1 MQNDR
6 VARSSIP
13 SGVTARLVTGLLVVF
28 FGLGALVIARGPGT
42 FTTYAGHSTTGALLA
57 SVAGLSLAGA
67 AVVLSLSRSPVV
79 IAHLTL
85 LAGLTWFAPLWTGW
99 TGGPPLVRTLG
110 MLAAGFTFPLV
121 LHVVLAYPTG
131 RVRTTLGRAVVGA
144 TYLEAFVVA
153 IGLALFRDPFY
164 DPYCWA
170 NCTDNAFLVHSLP
183 SLARSI
189 ETTHRWFSMAAAAGL
204 GTLCV
209 WRFLTDSGPARRVVL
224 PVAVPGVLFAAA
236 VAAHSIALQQI
247 RLEDPSD
254 PVFFSIFVSMST
266 AVTLLAGGLLWGCLR
281 RGLERRA
288 VTGIVTGLGVAPAA
302 GSLESAL
309 ALALRDPTLRVA
321 YWLPDAGGYVD
332 AKGHPVAEPVGAPGR
347 RMTTALVRDGR
358 RVALV
363 SHVAGI
369 AEIESELGPAVRLA
383 LENERLQAE
392 GLAQLNELRASR
404 ARIVQT
410 GDAERRRLERDLH
423 DGAQQRLLAVSY
435 DLRRARVAAEA
446 EGDGQTESLL
456 ESALGGVHDALNEL
470 RELAHGIYPAILA
483 EAGLAA
489 ALATLADTAPL
500 RVEITEVTDERYPSP
515 VETAAYVLVAE
526 ALESAATRGAT
537 YAVVTAVRDRRQL
550 EVTVEDDGSERTSAM
565 IQLDDRVG
573 ALGGMLKLGPRT
585 LIAAIPC
592 E

>member
-1 MQNDR
+1 MQNDQ
-6 VARSSIP
+6 VTRSSIP
-13 SGVTARLVTGLLVVF
+13 SGVTARVVTGLLVVF
-28 FGLGALVIARGPGT
+28 FGLGGLVIARGPGT
-42 FTTYAGHSTTGALLA
+42 FTTYAGHSTAGALLA
-57 SVAGLSLAGA
+57 SVAGLSLAAA

-99 TGGPPLVRTLG
+99 AGGPPLVRTLG

-131 RVRTTLGRAVVGA
+131 RLRTTLGRAVVGA
-144 TYLEAFVVA
+144 TYAEAFVA
-153 IGLALFRDPFY
+153 TIGLALFRDPFY
-164 DPYCWA
+164 DPHCWA
-170 NCTDNAFLVHSLP
+170 NCTDNVFLVHSLP

-189 ETTHRWFSMAAAAGL
+189 ETTHRWFSMAAAAAL

-209 WRFLTDSGPARRVVL
+209 WRSLTDSGPARRVVL

-254 PVFFSIFVSMST
+254 PVFFSIFVIMST
-266 AVTLLAGGLLWGCLR
+266 AVTLLAAGLLWGCLR

-288 VTGIVTGLGVAPAA
+288 VTRIVTGLGAAPVA
-302 GSLESAL
+302 GSLESAV
-309 ALALRDPTLRVA
+309 AQALRDPTLRVA

-332 AKGHPVAEPVGAPGR
+332 ARGHPVAEPAGAPGR
-347 RMTTALVRDGR
+347 VTTALVRDGR
-358 RVALV
+358 PVALV

-435 DLRRARVAAEA
+435 DLRRARMAAEA
-446 EGDGQTESLL
+446 DGDGQTASLL
-456 ESALGGVHDALNEL
+456 ENALDAVHDALKEL

-500 RVEITEVTDERYPSP
+500 RVEITTVTDERYPSP

-537 YAVVTAVRDRRQL
+537 WAVVSAVRDREQL
-550 EVTVEDDGSERTSAM
+550 EVTVEDDGSQRTSAM

-585 LIAAIPC
+585 LVAAIPC